1 VASAHG
7 RPARADHQRTG
18 RQMTPQL
25 IAAVVV
31 ALAGFGSAWQI
42 QTWRYG
48 AREAAHEQQKLAD
61 QQRAAA
67 AAIRQSEAVIAA
79 QSAAAARVATMR
91 RDADGARAALLGL
104 FDATEQAMRSAET
117 SHAACLVTAD
127 AERVVLGQCSESYR
141 SLAQA
146 CDGHTSDLKTMM
158 DAWPR

>member
-1 VASAHG
+1 
-7 RPARADHQRTG
+7 
-18 RQMTPQL
+18 MTPQL
-25 IAAVVV
+25 IAAAVV

-67 AAIRQSEAVIAA
+67 AALRQSEAVIAA

>member
-1 VASAHG
+1 
-7 RPARADHQRTG
+7 
-18 RQMTPQL
+18 MTPQL

-48 AREAAHEQQKLAD
+48 AREAAYEQQKLAD

-67 AAIRQSEAVIAA
+67 AALRQSEAVIAA

-104 FDATEQAMRSAET
+104 SDATEQAMRSAET
-117 SHAACLVTAD
+117 SHAACLVAAD

-141 SLAQA
+141 SLAEVA
-146 CDGHTSDLKTMM
+146 DGHAGDVKTLM

>member
-1 VASAHG
+1 
-7 RPARADHQRTG
+7 
-18 RQMTPQL
+18 MTPQL
-25 IAAVVV
+25 IAAAVV

-91 RDADGARAALLGL
+91 RDADGARAALVSLH
-104 FDATEQAMRSAET
+104 DAADAAMRSAET
-117 SHAACLVTAD
+117 SHAACLVAAD

-141 SLAQA
+141 SLAEVA
-146 CDGHTSDLKTMM
+146 DGHAGDVKTLM